1 MQINVT
7 FDSIE
12 EMKSFVDYLEGASV
26 HMEPKA
32 VAAIAQE
39 VTEPAAPAVQTP
51 VEDQSVQPNPVQPA
65 APTVATPVKTTP
77 TTEAPVQAAVPT
89 SSTAYALDDLARA
102 GMMLMDS
109 GRQADLQQLL
119 VQFGVTSLPEL
130 PKEQY
135 GAFATALRGL
145 GAQI

>member
-1 MQINVT
+1 MRINVT

-12 EMKSFVDYLEGASV
+12 EMKSFVGYMEGASV
-26 HMEPKA
+26 HIESKA
-32 VAAIAQE
+32 VTALAQA
-39 VTEPAAPAVQTP
+39 VTEPADTVVQDPP
-51 VEDQSVQPNPVQPA
+51 VNQPVQSAFVQPA
-65 APTVATPVKTTP
+65 APTVS
-77 TTEAPVQAAVPT
+77 APVQTTSATAVPAQTTVPT
-89 SSTAYALDDLARA
+89 SPTAYALDDLARA

-109 GRQADLQQLL
+109 GRQADLQQIL